1 MFLHT
6 HSCFHSLTHTHSLH
20 VLTLSHS
27 LRLSY
32 THTRS
37 HYTCSLSLSHTH
49 THAHTHTCLHTH
61 IHVVLTLPL
70 PLPPMCMRS
79 LTYSHAH
86 AHAHSPTPTHS
97 HSTPTATNAPHKY
110 TGGEA
115 QTRSAGHIQQRATVN
130 YSNARAQRTPAG
142 ETTPPRIPPRRANTT
157 NFSLSSSAY
166 TSDPRGRLKS
176 SSVSKADV
184 DGHVAPLRGPSV
196 KNLRAIFEQPHGS
209 GGELSVPVS
218 AVTDDVPPGQLASS
232 PEEPKSPRRRCVCS
246 VLCVGLCL

>member
-20 VLTLSHS
+20 VLTLS
-27 LRLSY
+27 LI
-32 THTRS
+32 
-37 HYTCSLSLSHTH
+37 HTH
-49 THAHTHTCLHTH
+49 THTH
-61 IHVVLTLPL
+61 IRTRAYTPTYMSYSHSHS
-70 PLPPMCMRS
+70 LPPMCMRS

-86 AHAHSPTPTHS
+86 AYAHSPTPTHS

-142 ETTPPRIPPRRANTT
+142 ETPPPRIPPRRANTT

-166 TSDPRGRLKS
+166 ASDPRGRLKS

-232 PEEPKSPRRRCVCS
+232 PEEPKSPRRRCV
-246 VLCVGLCL
+246 